1 MVQEEDSGGLDQGTT
16 RGTNDHKQSDP
27 GFILKVELP
36 TGFVSGLDRV

>member
-1 MVQEEDSGGLDQGTT
+1 MAQEEDSGSLDQGT

-36 TGFVSGLDRV
+36 TGFASGLDRV